1 MEDWHLSRNVPI
13 TLFLLL
19 IIQAVS
25 VMGAFTEVEVGVE
38 QNAKDIVEVED
49 KLDTLDARQR
59 DLQVKVAR
67 IDENIL
73 QMKAWMEQD
82 RK

>member
-1 MEDWHLSRNVPI
+1 MEDWHLSKNVPI

-38 QNAKDIVEVED
+38 QNAKDISEVD
-49 KLDTLDARQR
+49 VKIGKLDERQR
-59 DLQVKVAR
+59 KHEVTIAR
-67 IDENIL
+67 MDENIIQIMSIL
-73 QMKAWMEQD
+73 ENQK
-82 RK
+82 

>member
-1 MEDWHLSRNVPI
+1 MEDWHLSKNVPI

-25 VMGAFTEVEVGVE
+25 VMGAFTEVEVGVN
-38 QNAKDIVEVED
+38 QNAKDIVKIDTRVER
-49 KLDTLDARQR
+49 LDATQR
-59 DLQVKVAR
+59 ELQVTIAR
-67 IDENIL
+67 MDENIM
-73 QMKAWMEQD
+73 QMKTWMEND

>member
-49 KLDTLDARQR
+49 KLDALDVRQR

-82 RK
+82 RR